1 MTSGSFSLWLTYH
14 ANRLTTP
21 RVQDCRRGIICRDD
35 FQKARAANNTE
46 YFALFV
52 FGFAVISAKGSYLA
66 TTNDQ
71 PDPTEIVTQDFASE
85 VRDAVAEAINVND
98 ARLDLSI
105 A

>member
-1 MTSGSFSLWLTYH
+1 MTSGSFSIWLAYQ
-14 ANRLTTP
+14 ANRLTAP
-21 RVQDCRRGIICRDD
+21 RVQDCRCRSIRRDD
-35 FQKARAANNTE
+35 FEKARAADDTE
-46 YFALFV
+46 DFALFV
-52 FGFAVISAKGSYLA
+52 LGFAVISAKRRDLA

-71 PDPTEIVTQDFASE
+71 LDPTEIVAQDCASE